1 MSEAAIAQCVQ
12 VSASTSDML
21 ASCED
26 KAVSLNA
33 LNTSDYV
40 LTPIPDKGD
49 DKLYFLL
56 TADEVIKGKK
66 VSTAEIGIA

>member
-12 VSASTSDML
+12 VSSSTSDVPTV
-21 ASCED
+21 CED
-26 KAVSLNA
+26 KAVSLNT
-33 LNTSDYV
+33 LNTRDYV

-56 TADEVIKGKK
+56 TADEVIKGEK
-66 VSTAEIGIA
+66 VLTAEIGIA